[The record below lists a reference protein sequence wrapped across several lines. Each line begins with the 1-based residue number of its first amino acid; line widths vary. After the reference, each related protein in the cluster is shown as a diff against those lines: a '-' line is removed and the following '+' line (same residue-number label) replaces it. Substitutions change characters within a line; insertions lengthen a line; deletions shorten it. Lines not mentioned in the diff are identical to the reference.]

1 MMLLLAAPSVD
12 VSHPFLNAILGLVAF
27 TLVMTVG
34 VMYATWY
41 ERKIVARMQYRLGP
55 TRTGPFGL
63 LQPIADTFKLLTKED
78 LRPATADFVAFEA
91 AVFAIFIP
99 ALMVFVVVPFT
110 QDWFISAIPMSLL
123 YILAVSGLSFIGF
136 LLAGWGSDSKYALLG
151 GMRAAAQLISYE
163 IPLILAL
170 VGVVMVTSTMD
181 VYQMILY
188 QDEVP
193 LIVWQP
199 LAFAIFLIASVAEV
213 ERPPFDIPTGESEV
227 AGGVFIEYS
236 GIRWSMFQLSSYVN
250 MYGFALLG
258 AFVFLGG
265 WEWPFGTDVGWG
277 YQLLLTMVKMS
288 LFIFFYLWIRA
299 SVPRLRPDQ
308 LMSYAWKVLIPLA
321 LYQIVTN
328 GLVIVY
334 DLPDV
339 AFLLFSGLGAAA
351 LVYSAV
357 FIVKRGE
364 PRTPLTMV
372 PVRATAKAAPPAP
385 AAGDVAVEGA
395 AT

>member
-1 MMLLLAAPSVD
+1 MLLAAPAID
-12 VSHPFLNAILGLVAF
+12 IDQPFVNAALGLIAF

-78 LRPATADFVAFEA
+78 LRPATADFVAFEL
-91 AVFAIFIP
+91 AVFLIFIP
-99 ALMVFVVVPFT
+99 ALMVFVAVPFT
-110 QDWFISAIPMSLL
+110 ADWFISAIPLSLL

-163 IPLILAL
+163 VPLIMAM
-170 VGVVMVTSTMD
+170 VGVVMVTGTVD
-181 VYQMILY
+181 AYQMILY
-188 QDEVP
+188 QDTVP

-199 LAFAIFLIASVAEV
+199 LGFMIFLIASIAEV

-250 MYGFALLG
+250 MYAFALLG
-258 AFVFLGG
+258 AFVFMGG

-277 YQLLLTMVKMS
+277 LQLLLTVVKMS
-288 LFIFFYLWIRA
+288 LFIVFYLWVRA
-299 SVPRLRPDQ
+299 SFPRLRPDQ
-308 LMSYAWKVLIPLA
+308 LMSYAWKVLIPFSLA
-321 LYQIVTN
+321 QIFFN
-328 GLVIVY
+328 GFIIVY

-339 AFLLFSGLGAAA
+339 AYLISSGLLTVG
-351 LVYSAV
+351 LGYSAI
-357 FIVKRGE
+357 FIVRRGE
-364 PRTPLTMV
+364 PRKPLQMV
-372 PVRATAKAAPPAP
+372 PARATARKPEPEPAVVAAA
-385 AAGDVAVEGA
+385 EGA

>member
-1 MMLLLAAPSVD
+1 MLLAAPALD
-12 VSHPFLNAILGLVAF
+12 LDQPLLNAALGLIAF

-41 ERKIVARMQYRLGP
+41 ERKIIARMQYRLGP

-99 ALMVFVVVPFT
+99 SLMVFVAVPFT
-110 QDWFISAIPMSLL
+110 ADYYISALPMSLL
-123 YILAVSGLSFIGF
+123 YILAISGLSFIGF

-170 VGVVMVTSTMD
+170 MGVVMLTSTLD
-181 VYQMILY
+181 VYQMILF
-188 QDEVP
+188 QDNVP
-193 LIVWQP
+193 LIALQP
-199 LAFAIFLIASVAEV
+199 LAFMIFLIASIAEV

-236 GIRWSMFQLSSYVN
+236 GIRWSLFQLTSYVN

-265 WEWPFGTDVGWG
+265 WEWPFGRDIGWG
-277 YQLLLTMVKMS
+277 YQLFLTVTKMS
-288 LFIFFYLWIRA
+288 LFIIFYLWIRA
-299 SVPRLRPDQ
+299 TVPRLRPDQ
-308 LMSYAWKVLIPLA
+308 LMSYAWKVLIPFS
-321 LYQIVTN
+321 LYQIIAN
-328 GLVIVY
+328 GFVITY
-334 DLPDV
+334 GLPDV
-339 AFLLFSGLGAAA
+339 FFFVFSGAGAVA
-351 LVYSAV
+351 LAYSAV
-357 FIVKRGE
+357 YIVNRGE
-364 PRTPLTMV
+364 PRKPLQMIAV
-372 PVRATAKAAPPAP
+372 HAKPRRAEPAP
-385 AAGDVAVEGA
+385 AAASTATAEGA
-395 AT
+395 AS